1 MLAKTAI
8 KIVVISLSLISMSSC
23 LLNTAN
29 IKPSPDEYSNL
40 IVEPDRNQAIKHGI
54 EALRDDEIL
63 MILGKGHEEFQ
74 EINGTKIPFNDQ
86 KVVEE
91 MLSNLFRAQTISES
105 ILV

>member
-1 MLAKTAI
+1 MLAKTAV

-40 IVEPDRNQAIKHGI
+40 IVEVDRKQAIKHGMEI
-54 EALRDDEIL
+54 LKEDEIL
-63 MILGKGHEEFQ
+63 LILGKGHEEFQ

-86 KVVEE
+86 RVVEE
-91 MLSNLFRAQTISES
+91 ML
-105 ILV
+105 